1 MDQGC
6 FLSDHDNLGIYIYIY
21 IYILK
26 NTNNIAQFTA
36 H

>member
-6 FLSDHDNLGIYIYIY
+6 FLSDQDNLGIY

-26 NTNNIAQFTA
+26 NTNNITQFTA

>member
-21 IYILK
+21 ILK